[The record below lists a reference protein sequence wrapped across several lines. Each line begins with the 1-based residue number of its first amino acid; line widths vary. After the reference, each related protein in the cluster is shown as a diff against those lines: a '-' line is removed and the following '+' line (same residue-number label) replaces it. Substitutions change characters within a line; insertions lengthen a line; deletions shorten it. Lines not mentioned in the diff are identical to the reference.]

1 MTCQSGFI
9 GPSDVRAAES
19 RVTGL
24 RSALAAMESEEVL
37 VALNAGTFGAAECCR
52 KTGCGDSRY
61 GEYEIYE
68 RLATGER
75 RVVGCD
81 PDRAPGYA
89 RTMDV
94 RSARSDWRA
103 RMQQANAE
111 LARAEKMARQIA
123 DNLGQLMPQHV
134 RRYLIELA
142 AIGAR

>member
-9 GPSDVRAAES
+9 ESSDAREAAEWAS
-19 RVTGL
+19 VL
-24 RSALAAMESEEVL
+24 RANIADMDREEVC
-37 VALNAGTFGAAECCR
+37 VALNAGTFSAAECCR

-94 RSARSDWRA
+94 RAARGEWRVRRRRASAD
-103 RMQQANAE
+103 
-111 LARAEKMARQIA
+111 LARAEKMAREIA
-123 DNLGQLMPQHV
+123 ANLGQLMPQHV
-134 RRYLIELA
+134 LRYLMELD